1 MLVLTSALR
10 RFFAQESAGGVIML
24 LAAAAALILANTAG
38 YAWYKAFI
46 NSDIGLS
53 FAGVQ
58 TAQPLKTWVKDVPM
72 VLFFLVVGLELKRE
86 LSSGFLSKRSDIL
99 MPLACAAAGMA
110 LPALFYSGIVAGE
123 PGLAHGWAIPAATDI
138 AFALCVLLL
147 VGRGIPPAAKIF
159 LLAIAIFDDLGA
171 ILVVALF
178 YSGGVDMGALALAGL
193 GVLALYALNKADS
206 RMLTPRLLIGV
217 YLWFCFSASG
227 IHTTVAGV
235 VLGMMMPMRCSGD
248 THHSPLNKCLH
259 FLHPWVSFGVLPL
272 FAFTSAGISFSGLQF
287 SDLLAPLPLGIAAA
301 LFFGKQLGI
310 LGAAWLLVKTG
321 LAKRPEQTT
330 WIQIYGISIIA
341 GIGFT
346 MSLFI
351 GGLAFTEDMQD
362 KVKLGV
368 IAGSLASAVW
378 GAAVLGI
385 AGRR

>member
-24 LAAAAALILANTAG
+24 LAAVAALILANTAG

>member
-235 VLGMMMPMRCSGD
+235 VLGMMMPMRCDGD

-272 FAFTSAGISFSGLQF
+272 FAFASAGISFSGLQF